1 MRERIG
7 FEAKGV
13 VCLPSHS
20 GALQRVSRSASL
32 HESAANAEDVALGSK
47 NLLEA
52 ERAFCDLKT
61 SLELWPMF
69 YRLERRIRAHVLLR
83 WLALL
88 LIRVVVGVHRPG
100 HQPAVRGS
108 RPGGLLGPVL
118 CGAAGPGQRGGQP
131 AAPDPSGRG
140 HADQPAGR
148 GGHHPHGR
156 RRLAA

>member
-88 LIRVVVGVHRPG
+88 LIRGIGWPLRW
-100 HQPAVRGS
+100 
-108 RPGGLLGPVL
+108 LTT
-118 CGAAGPGQRGGQP
+118 
-131 AAPDPSGRG
+131 
-140 HADQPAGR
+140 
-148 GGHHPHGR
+148 
-156 RRLAA
+156 